1 MFKITDHTIMI
12 VAYTWNIV
20 VVLTGNLMVL
30 QYVSGQ
36 SLSDVK
42 KLKKELFTD
51 SGYDR
56 KIRPS
61 LNQTSQTE
69 VCIVLKTTC
78 FFLILFFF

>member
-1 MFKITDHTIMI
+1 MWNTIL
-12 VAYTWNIV
+12 VF
-20 VVLTGNLMVL
+20 TGNLMVL

-61 LNQTSQTE
+61 LNQTTPTE
-69 VCIVLKTTC
+69 VCIVLNSTC